1 MSMNLSV
8 SVFRHHCHGDSLFH
22 GLVVRALALLLVFV
36 IAPSVQAS
44 LADGL
49 WRHPEDPVWIE
60 VNTAAG
66 IGVAIRND
74 DQPETV
80 GFQVVRGLV
89 EGDKAGTWKGEV
101 FVPQLDSYKSVSI
114 TLPDEQT
121 LRMTVKFGF
130 LRRSVVWSRVD
141 SIETAGD
148 Q

>member
-1 MSMNLSV
+1 MSTNLPV
-8 SVFRHHCHGDSLFH
+8 SDFRCHPH
-22 GLVVRALALLLVFV
+22 GRCLRRSHIVRVLILLALFV
-36 IAPSVQAS
+36 IVPSVQAS
-44 LADGL
+44 PADGF

-60 VNTAAG
+60 VNTATG
-66 IGVAIRND
+66 VGVAIRND
-74 DQPETV
+74 GQPETV

-89 EGDKAGTWKGEV
+89 GGDKAGTWQGEV

-130 LRRSVVWSRVD
+130 LRRSVEWSRVESVD
-141 SIETAGD
+141 AVTA